1 MQKRLYKDKRNQQ
14 ISGVCA
20 GIAKYFS
27 IDPTLVR
34 LVWALVTL
42 LSAAFPGVLIYIICA
57 IVIPDDPD
65 DTTVIDSNE

>member
-1 MQKRLYKDKRNQQ
+1 MTKRLYKDGRNKR

-20 GIAKYFS
+20 GIANYFAL
-27 IDPTLVR
+27 DPTLVR

-42 LSAAFPGVLIYIICA
+42 LSAAFPGVLIYIVCA

-65 DTTVIDSNE
+65 GPTVIDSY

>member
-1 MQKRLYKDKRNQQ
+1 MTKRLYKDGRNKR
-14 ISGVCA
+14 ICGVCA

-34 LVWALVTL
+34 LALVLFCL
-42 LSAAFPGVLIYIICA
+42 LGGSGILAYIICA

-65 DTTVIDSNE
+65 GPTVIDSY